1 MLFMGQ
7 KPGSMCLEEQVEAVQ
22 PRQVGGEAA
31 HQQVGGEAAHQQV
44 GGEAAHQ
51 QVGGCPRGSSVGLE
65 PGSMSKAALA
75 QLGQKPQE
83 ELDLA
88 EGPAGHLQ
96 HEVGRRRHSVV
107 GHRGQTGGTR
117 RRLQHPQVA
126 PLGVGIYSSRREFE
140 HFWRISSVSVQNS
153 YCTLLQ
159 RSFVS
164 VHL

>member
-44 GGEAAHQ
+44 GG
-51 QVGGCPRGSSVGLE
+51 CPRGSSIGLE

-75 QLGQKPQE
+75 QLRQKPQE

-96 HEVGRRRHSVV
+96 HEVGRQRHSVV
-107 GHRGQTGGTR
+107 GH
-117 RRLQHPQVA
+117 
-126 PLGVGIYSSRREFE
+126 
-140 HFWRISSVSVQNS
+140 
-153 YCTLLQ
+153 
-159 RSFVS
+159 
-164 VHL
+164 

>member
-7 KPGSMCLEEQVEAVQ
+7 KPGSMCLEEQVKAVQ

-51 QVGGCPRGSSVGLE
+51 QVGGCPRGSSIGLE

-75 QLGQKPQE
+75 QLRQKPQE

-88 EGPAGHLQ
+88 IFNTKYGVLVIEELL
-96 HEVGRRRHSVV
+96 VG
-107 GHRGQTGGTR
+107 G
-117 RRLQHPQVA
+117 RLQV
-126 PLGVGIYSSRREFE
+126 
-140 HFWRISSVSVQNS
+140 HFGDFNIHRWPHWVW
-153 YCTLLQ
+153 TFAALE
-159 RSFVS
+159 RSIFGAS
-164 VHL
+164 

>member
-51 QVGGCPRGSSVGLE
+51 QVEGCPRGSSIGLE

-75 QLGQKPQE
+75 QLRQKPQE

-107 GHRGQTGGTR
+107 GHRGQTGGTC

-126 PLGVGIYSSRREFE
+126 PSGVGPM
-140 HFWRISSVSVQNS
+140 V
-153 YCTLLQ
+153 
-159 RSFVS
+159 
-164 VHL
+164 

>member
-7 KPGSMCLEEQVEAVQ
+7 KPGSMSLEEQVEAVQ

-31 HQQVGGEAAHQQV
+31 HQQVGG
-44 GGEAAHQ
+44 
-51 QVGGCPRGSSVGLE
+51 CPRGSSIGLE

-75 QLGQKPQE
+75 QLRQKPQE

-107 GHRGQTGGTR
+107 GHQGQTGGTR
-117 RRLQHPQVA
+117 RRL
-126 PLGVGIYSSRREFE
+126 
-140 HFWRISSVSVQNS
+140 
-153 YCTLLQ
+153 
-159 RSFVS
+159 
-164 VHL
+164 